1 MKQPPQTDAASLRE
15 AIDSAPSRTLNRQLV
30 EFLRPALPLS
40 RYPLRTA
47 AAGQWLARAG
57 ERLTQLPI
65 VESGRLELL
74 VLAVALG
81 RVLHAGDQGRQ
92 VIPVTF
98 EAGELALSSALFGV
112 EPIDMDLVV
121 GADLAA
127 RWVPIGDI
135 ERCLLQSRD
144 MLVLMVRMLAQ
155 RLREVQA
162 RELGWLQRGVHDRVR
177 AVLQRITRPRA
188 DGRVMIE
195 VTHEH
200 LAARCG
206 LSRPKLSQELK
217 LMEHAGM
224 LKLHRGAIEFVDP
237 AYLARPD

>member
-1 MKQPPQTDAASLRE
+1 LKQPPQTDAASLRE

-74 VLAVALG
+74 VHV
-81 RVLHAGDQGRQ
+81 GDQGRQ

-177 AVLQRITRPRA
+177 AVLQRIARDTRPRA